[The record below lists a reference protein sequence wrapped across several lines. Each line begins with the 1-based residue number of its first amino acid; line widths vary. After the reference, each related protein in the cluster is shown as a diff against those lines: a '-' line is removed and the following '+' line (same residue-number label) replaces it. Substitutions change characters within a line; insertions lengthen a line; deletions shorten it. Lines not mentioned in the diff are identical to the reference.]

1 MAAFLSVLLSVIF
14 IMGAMLLTLAFL
26 FAVIAT
32 LPLPGNNRSRRHGP
46 HSRKHPRR

>member
-32 LPLPGNNRSRRHGP
+32 LPLPGNRSRRHGTHP
-46 HSRKHPRR
+46 RKHPRR